1 MKQPEKPTQRCIDC
15 EHCTPDES
23 NLNYKGEAILGSCK
37 YNKYSRSKFLIR
49 VSYCEK
55 FKLKNK

>member
-23 NLNYKGEAILGSCK
+23 NLNYKGEAFMGNCR
-37 YNKYSRSKFLIR
+37 YNPFKVLIR

-55 FKLKNK
+55 IKLKNK